1 MHSKPLI
8 IYIHGFLSAP
18 SSKKAQLLMESLAQ
32 QCFKY
37 QYIVPQLPCY
47 PTQAAEFL
55 WELLATKSVASDVYL
70 IGSSLGGYYGVWLRE
85 RLLAKKTGL
94 GCVKLVAINPAIKPY
109 ELLCNYLGNNVN
121 PYTGERF
128 TLTEQHIT
136 ELKALK
142 VSHLSR
148 PEDCLLMVQTADD
161 VLDYRQAV
169 DFFKSSPQV
178 IEPGGS
184 HHFDYFEQH
193 LEKIYNFFGVLPPV
207 DHNRG

>member
-1 MHSKPLI
+1 MQSESLI

-18 SSKKAQLLMESLAQ
+18 TSKKAQLMKESLAQ
-32 QCFKY
+32 QCFKH

-47 PTQAAEFL
+47 PTQAAEYL

-70 IGSSLGGYYGVWLRE
+70 IGSSLGGYYGIWLRE
-85 RLLAKKTGL
+85 RLIAEKTDI

-109 ELLCNYLGNNVN
+109 ELLCNYLGDNVN
-121 PYTGERF
+121 PYTEERF
-128 TLTEQHIT
+128 TLTEQHIA

-142 VSHLSR
+142 VSQLSH

-169 DFFKSSPQV
+169 NYFQSSPQV

-184 HHFDYFEQH
+184 HHFDHFEQH
-193 LEKIYNFFGVLPPV
+193 LEKIYDFFGVLPPV